1 MLQTKSKVYKFR
13 KVSINR
19 SCNDTFSVAIKKPRY
34 EYNSNTSVF
43 TTSQAHLISLI
54 PVSKL

>member
-1 MLQTKSKVYKFR
+1 MLQTKFKSYKSR

-19 SCNDTFSVAIKKPRY
+19 SCNHTFSVAIKKPRY

-43 TTSQAHLISLI
+43 ITSQAHLISLV